1 MNPPQLVG
9 CLLVIIGLGAWVY
22 IAYLRM
28 KVKKSMSWPSTQGE
42 IIQSEVVLTGCG
54 SGNVNS
60 SPGHSA
66 IILYQYQVRGK
77 RYESN
82 NFTIGGNVS
91 SGSEQKEEEK
101 VHQYPVGTAVDVYYN
116 PENPE
121 DVCLER
127 TEKITNVA
135 LMINMIILVGL
146 LMASGIFS

>member
-9 CLLVIIGLGAWVY
+9 VILVIIGLGAWVY
-22 IAYLRM
+22 VAFLRR
-28 KVKKSMSWPSTQGE
+28 KIKRSMSWPSTQGE

-66 IILYQYQVRGK
+66 IIVYQYRSRGK

-82 NFTIGGNVS
+82 SFSIGGNVS
-91 SGSEQKEEEK
+91 TGSEQKEEEK
-101 VHQYPVGTAVDVYYN
+101 VRQYPVGTNVEVYYN
-116 PENPE
+116 PENPK
-121 DVCLER
+121 DACLER

-135 LMINMIILVGL
+135 MLINMIILVGL
-146 LMASGIFS
+146 LMASGLFS

>member
-1 MNPPQLVG
+1 
-9 CLLVIIGLGAWVY
+9 
-22 IAYLRM
+22 
-28 KVKKSMSWPSTQGE
+28 MSWPSTQGE